1 MPTINCQNDPGWN
14 EDTEMNV
21 SVLFE
26 KKYYILLM
34 CVEGCLTDIFDPFVC
49 DNQSFHVSARERQ
62 ILLSFY
68 WKCCVWMWNIS
79 VCMRGSMWSEL

>member
-26 KKYYILLM
+26 KKNIYILLM
-34 CVEGCLTDIFDPFVC
+34 CFDGCLADILTHLSVIIK
-49 DNQSFHVSARERQ
+49 VS
-62 ILLSFY
+62 
-68 WKCCVWMWNIS
+68 M
-79 VCMRGSMWSEL
+79 